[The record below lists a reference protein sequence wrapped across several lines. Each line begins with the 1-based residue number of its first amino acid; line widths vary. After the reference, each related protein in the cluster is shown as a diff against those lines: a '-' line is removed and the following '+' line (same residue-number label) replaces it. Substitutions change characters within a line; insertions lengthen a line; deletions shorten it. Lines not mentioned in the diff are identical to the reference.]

1 MDSDTGVVK
10 PTGITVHVDP
20 PTTKNNYSNSAGKPL
35 RVTTHPFTLSWS
47 NLSYT
52 VNIKKKTPKHPDGKK
67 AILTNVTGRCAPG
80 ELTAVMGPSG
90 SGKTTLL
97 DILADRISSGVI
109 SGDIF
114 LNGETRNLKTFRAV
128 SSYVAQEDSLLG
140 SFTVRET
147 LEMAAKLSLPSSITH
162 HEIVER
168 VQTVID
174 EMGLRVCEHTLV
186 GDVFRKGISGGQK
199 RRLSIAIELLSE
211 PSILLLDEP
220 TSGLDSA
227 STYNVMK
234 FVSRLCK
241 ENITVICTIHQP
253 SSLVYDM
260 FSNVV
265 ILTAGET
272 VYFGP
277 RLNMMSHFASL
288 GYVCPEHEDPA
299 EHYISIAN
307 TDFVGHGDIPSL
319 VSGYAASPIA
329 GKIQD
334 AINADST
341 SLHGARAIE
350 RAPNSPLRQLV
361 VLLKRN
367 LIDNLRNP
375 GIFWVRLV
383 MYTVLSFMMGTMF
396 LSSNKRIIPQD
407 VVYLLTYANCF
418 LVFMSIAVL
427 PFFIE
432 QRAVFLRERANSNL
446 NVFSYVIANFLGAL
460 PGIFLIA
467 LSSTL
472 LVGYLAGLN
481 SYGIFLLIV
490 FLSLVVAESLM
501 HLVAA
506 CVSQFIIG
514 MAIGAALFGWFIL
527 CMGLFV
533 PRPAIPDY
541 WIWGHYLGFLSYGF
555 EALMH
560 NQFHNETS
568 PEAQFILARFG
579 MEDADLGRDLAIV
592 AANAVAFEILF
603 TFVLYKFHT
612 GHKEDITQLELDY
625 AQQVR
630 KVLYITEFMLLI
642 NYVEVIVPVI
652 FSANL
657 LVMYYLPNRVYY
669 SQIDS
674 MDDAKL
680 WSTLGNLHIS
690 AVRQLAFVL
699 EKQGEQVQTKL
710 VFWVFYNV
718 QATLQH
724 FEAKTYFAFLL
735 PIIKMILRNV
745 MSRTV
750 VHLNDEIPEVVL
762 MNVEVFNSLFMSYC
776 MQNTPSIWTTLGLI
790 AIDGAQMIA
799 SMHDVGNV
807 IKRMESEDSL
817 LGSFTVQETL
827 EMAARLTMPS
837 TTTAITIVKRV
848 QSVID
853 DMGLR
858 VCENTMVGDMFHKG
872 ISGGQKRR
880 LSIAI
885 EMLSDPSIL
894 LLDEPTSGLD
904 SASTYNVVKLIS
916 RLSTEGR
923 TVVCTIHQ
931 PSSLVY
937 EIFTNVVILTAGQT
951 VYFGPRTKILS
962 HFSSLGYNCPQ
973 YQDPVEYFID
983 LANTDFEGHGDID
996 QLINGYTTSA
1006 VAVRILSAIRTDAA
1020 GIHATRS
1027 KMGTQS
1033 SAFQQFSVLLHRNL
1047 LNNLRNPGIYW
1058 VRLVTYTALSTMVGT
1073 MYLSSNPKIVA
1084 SDIALLLTYVIIY
1097 LVFLSI
1103 AVLPFFIEQR
1113 AVFVRERNNSGLNVF
1128 SYVAANFLG
1137 ALPGIFLIA
1146 LSSTLLVGCLAGL
1159 NSYGV
1164 FLVVVFLSLV
1174 VAENLMHLIS
1184 AIVPQFIVGM
1194 ALGAAVFGWFILVMG
1209 LFVPGPAMPNYWRWA
1224 HRLGFLSYSFE
1235 ALLFNQ
1241 FRDDLSLQSQTVLA
1255 KFVPDEVDIGKDMAV
1270 LAANAVAFEMAFAV
1284 ILYKFH
1290 TGRR

>member
-612 GHKEDITQLELDY
+612 G
-625 AQQVR
+625 
-630 KVLYITEFMLLI
+630 
-642 NYVEVIVPVI
+642 
-652 FSANL
+652 
-657 LVMYYLPNRVYY
+657 
-669 SQIDS
+669 
-674 MDDAKL
+674 
-680 WSTLGNLHIS
+680 
-690 AVRQLAFVL
+690 
-699 EKQGEQVQTKL
+699 
-710 VFWVFYNV
+710 
-718 QATLQH
+718 
-724 FEAKTYFAFLL
+724 
-735 PIIKMILRNV
+735 
-745 MSRTV
+745 
-750 VHLNDEIPEVVL
+750 
-762 MNVEVFNSLFMSYC
+762 
-776 MQNTPSIWTTLGLI
+776 
-790 AIDGAQMIA
+790 
-799 SMHDVGNV
+799 
-807 IKRMESEDSL
+807 
-817 LGSFTVQETL
+817 
-827 EMAARLTMPS
+827 
-837 TTTAITIVKRV
+837 
-848 QSVID
+848 
-853 DMGLR
+853 
-858 VCENTMVGDMFHKG
+858 
-872 ISGGQKRR
+872 RR
-880 LSIAI
+880 
-885 EMLSDPSIL
+885 
-894 LLDEPTSGLD
+894 
-904 SASTYNVVKLIS
+904 
-916 RLSTEGR
+916 
-923 TVVCTIHQ
+923 
-931 PSSLVY
+931 
-937 EIFTNVVILTAGQT
+937 
-951 VYFGPRTKILS
+951 
-962 HFSSLGYNCPQ
+962 
-973 YQDPVEYFID
+973 
-983 LANTDFEGHGDID
+983 
-996 QLINGYTTSA
+996 
-1006 VAVRILSAIRTDAA
+1006 
-1020 GIHATRS
+1020 
-1027 KMGTQS
+1027 
-1033 SAFQQFSVLLHRNL
+1033 
-1047 LNNLRNPGIYW
+1047 
-1058 VRLVTYTALSTMVGT
+1058 
-1073 MYLSSNPKIVA
+1073 
-1084 SDIALLLTYVIIY
+1084 
-1097 LVFLSI
+1097 
-1103 AVLPFFIEQR
+1103 
-1113 AVFVRERNNSGLNVF
+1113 
-1128 SYVAANFLG
+1128 
-1137 ALPGIFLIA
+1137 
-1146 LSSTLLVGCLAGL
+1146 
-1159 NSYGV
+1159 
-1164 FLVVVFLSLV
+1164 
-1174 VAENLMHLIS
+1174 
-1184 AIVPQFIVGM
+1184 
-1194 ALGAAVFGWFILVMG
+1194 
-1209 LFVPGPAMPNYWRWA
+1209 
-1224 HRLGFLSYSFE
+1224 
-1235 ALLFNQ
+1235 
-1241 FRDDLSLQSQTVLA
+1241 
-1255 KFVPDEVDIGKDMAV
+1255 
-1270 LAANAVAFEMAFAV
+1270 
-1284 ILYKFH
+1284 
-1290 TGRR
+1290 

>member
-1 MDSDTGVVK
+1 MADTNPASPSTATSYETLTTDKTKPDELALPVDISTIPKNPCTLSWKNLTYTVDIKKTAQCPNGKKIILSNVSGRCAPGELTAVMGPSGTRNIKTFRAVTSYVAQEDSLLARYPRLSLPNSITHQAIVERVQNVIDAMGLRVCEQHPSILLLDEPTSGLDSASTHNVMQFVSKLCQENKTVICTIHQPSSLVYEMFSNVVILTAGRRILGARQHIIDHFSASGYSCPMYMNPAEYFISLVNSDFEGHADIKRLIESYSASSMATNVVKAIESDAASVRNAPIIPVKPSALRQDLLGSTRMYTMLAFMVGTMYLYTNDDISDEDMVPLLFYVQAFLVFMSQSQRLQLRSIQLIASLPGIFLIALVSTLLVVLLSVAESLMHVIGAAVPHYIIGIALGAGVYGDDPDYWIWAYYLAFHTYSFQSFVYEHFIHAILVRLNLEDVDTAHNMIILAGYAVALELIFTFILYKFHTVK

-97 DILADRISSGVI
+97 DILADRISSG
-109 SGDIF
+109 
-114 LNGETRNLKTFRAV
+114 TRNLKTFRAV

-174 EMGLRVCEHTLV
+174 EMGLRVCEHTLAV
-186 GDVFRKGISGGQK
+186 KSA
-199 RRLSIAIELLSE
+199 RLSIAIELLSE

-383 MYTVLSFMMGTMF
+383 MYTQQAYH
-396 LSSNKRIIPQD
+396 SSGL
-407 VVYLLTYANCF
+407 VYLLTYANCF

-446 NVFSYVIANFLGAL
+446 NVFSYVIANF
-460 PGIFLIA
+460 
-467 LSSTL
+467 

-612 GHKEDITQLELDY
+612 G
-625 AQQVR
+625 
-630 KVLYITEFMLLI
+630 
-642 NYVEVIVPVI
+642 
-652 FSANL
+652 
-657 LVMYYLPNRVYY
+657 
-669 SQIDS
+669 
-674 MDDAKL
+674 
-680 WSTLGNLHIS
+680 
-690 AVRQLAFVL
+690 
-699 EKQGEQVQTKL
+699 
-710 VFWVFYNV
+710 
-718 QATLQH
+718 
-724 FEAKTYFAFLL
+724 
-735 PIIKMILRNV
+735 
-745 MSRTV
+745 
-750 VHLNDEIPEVVL
+750 
-762 MNVEVFNSLFMSYC
+762 
-776 MQNTPSIWTTLGLI
+776 
-790 AIDGAQMIA
+790 
-799 SMHDVGNV
+799 
-807 IKRMESEDSL
+807 
-817 LGSFTVQETL
+817 
-827 EMAARLTMPS
+827 
-837 TTTAITIVKRV
+837 
-848 QSVID
+848 
-853 DMGLR
+853 
-858 VCENTMVGDMFHKG
+858 
-872 ISGGQKRR
+872 RR
-880 LSIAI
+880 
-885 EMLSDPSIL
+885 
-894 LLDEPTSGLD
+894 
-904 SASTYNVVKLIS
+904 
-916 RLSTEGR
+916 
-923 TVVCTIHQ
+923 
-931 PSSLVY
+931 
-937 EIFTNVVILTAGQT
+937 
-951 VYFGPRTKILS
+951 
-962 HFSSLGYNCPQ
+962 
-973 YQDPVEYFID
+973 
-983 LANTDFEGHGDID
+983 
-996 QLINGYTTSA
+996 
-1006 VAVRILSAIRTDAA
+1006 
-1020 GIHATRS
+1020 
-1027 KMGTQS
+1027 
-1033 SAFQQFSVLLHRNL
+1033 
-1047 LNNLRNPGIYW
+1047 
-1058 VRLVTYTALSTMVGT
+1058 
-1073 MYLSSNPKIVA
+1073 
-1084 SDIALLLTYVIIY
+1084 
-1097 LVFLSI
+1097 
-1103 AVLPFFIEQR
+1103 
-1113 AVFVRERNNSGLNVF
+1113 
-1128 SYVAANFLG
+1128 
-1137 ALPGIFLIA
+1137 
-1146 LSSTLLVGCLAGL
+1146 
-1159 NSYGV
+1159 
-1164 FLVVVFLSLV
+1164 
-1174 VAENLMHLIS
+1174 
-1184 AIVPQFIVGM
+1184 
-1194 ALGAAVFGWFILVMG
+1194 
-1209 LFVPGPAMPNYWRWA
+1209 
-1224 HRLGFLSYSFE
+1224 
-1235 ALLFNQ
+1235 
-1241 FRDDLSLQSQTVLA
+1241 
-1255 KFVPDEVDIGKDMAV
+1255 
-1270 LAANAVAFEMAFAV
+1270 
-1284 ILYKFH
+1284 
-1290 TGRR
+1290 